1 MFKKSM
7 LMYGFFIIVVVF
19 LIYYFPSL
27 KEGLQQS
34 SSCSSR
40 SNCNK
45 CISDGYDNTGSLCY
59 WCKDKGCVNPDN
71 YYNAATCSS
80 SLHSCGLVGSLRKNS

>member
-7 LMYGFFIIVVVF
+7 KMCGFLLIIFIIGLF
-19 LIYYFPSL
+19 YHFSGI

-34 SSCSSR
+34 SSCSQR
-40 SNCNK
+40 SSCNQ
-45 CISDGYDNTGSLCY
+45 CINGGYDNTGSLCY

-71 YYNAATCSS
+71 YYNPATCSS
-80 SLHSCGLVGSLRKNS
+80 SLHSCGLAGTIKK